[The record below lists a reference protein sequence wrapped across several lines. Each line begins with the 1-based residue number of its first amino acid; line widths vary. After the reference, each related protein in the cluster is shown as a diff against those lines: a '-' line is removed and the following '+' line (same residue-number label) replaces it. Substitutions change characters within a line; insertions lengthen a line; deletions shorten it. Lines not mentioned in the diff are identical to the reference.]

1 MAAWCSKDGPASDS
15 SIGKYCGVWVCL
27 RARVVV
33 LELERCPYPSIFL
46 LHKQDEFTVRY
57 GFVYIG
63 CLILALCVKIGGNV
77 KLAHPEKVFRF
88 LSHCVKLRSYSCCL
102 SHILAFLTCSGL
114 TVSTLVAFPW
124 SSQKYTVL
132 NKKAAVQSDGYC
144 LCPIP
149 LWEWRKCSNTCMHRF
164 SLVLQ
169 YILKICFYAYITF
182 LTEKQLWEVTT

>member
-1 MAAWCSKDGPASDS
+1 MQRQPDVQKMVQLLILALENTAG
-15 SIGKYCGVWVCL
+15 CGCVWEHELLCL
-27 RARVVV
+27 SWNVV
-33 LELERCPYPSIFL
+33 LIL
-46 LHKQDEFTVRY
+46 LSFCFTNKMNSLLDMTLS
-57 GFVYIG
+57 VYIG

-144 LCPIP
+144 VCPIL

-169 YILKICFYAYITF
+169 YILKICFYT
-182 LTEKQLWEVTT
+182 